1 MLRSRRGFTL
11 IELLVVIAII
21 AILIGLL
28 LPAVQKV
35 REAAARMKCANNLK
49 QIGLA
54 VHNFHDSYQYIVPIH
69 EVYYKGGWMVQILP
83 YIEQNNLYQQMQAIP
98 GAQSQA
104 TNGANYRDPTY
115 QTGGMDV
122 VPYCTAIVPTY
133 QCPSD
138 PRSPESRIGN
148 AGNTD
153 TIGGNAPHSTT
164 DYVAVYGYS
173 YQDPSDT
180 PTNPNPA
187 RRGMMWVPSFNPV
200 DNVPHSSFTS
210 VGDGLSNTVM
220 VGERPPAAGLDWG
233 WWTAGRRD
241 VLEGTYNYSG
251 YESSDANGNP
261 CPGGP
266 YLFSAPVG
274 GANNPC
280 NTNHFYSF
288 HTSGSN
294 WVFGDG
300 SVRFISYSAAS
311 VVVQLSTANGGEIVD
326 SSQY

>member
-1 MLRSRRGFTL
+1 MSRSRRGFTL

-54 VHNFHDSYQYIVPIH
+54 IHNYHDTYQYIVPIH
-69 EVYYKGGWMVQILP
+69 EVYYKGGWLVQILP
-83 YIEQNNLYQQMQAIP
+83 YIEQNNLYQQIQAIP

-104 TNGANYRDPTY
+104 SDASSHQDPTY
-115 QTGGMDV
+115 QTGGMDM
-122 VPYCTAIVPTY
+122 VPYCNAIVSTY

-138 PRSPESRIGN
+138 PRAPESRIGN
-148 AGNTD
+148 AGSTV
-153 TIGGNAPHSTT
+153 TIGGDSPHSTT

-173 YQDPSDT
+173 YQDPYDSA
-180 PTNPNPA
+180 A
-187 RRGMMWVPSFNPV
+187 RRGMMWVPTFNPV
-200 DNVPHSSFTS
+200 NSVPHSSFVS
-210 VGDGLSNTVM
+210 VGDGLSNTLM

-241 VLEGTYNYSG
+241 VLEGTYNYSA
-251 YESSDANGNP
+251 YESTDQNGNA

-288 HTSGSN
+288 HTGGSN
-294 WVFGDG
+294 WVLGDG
-300 SVRFISYSAAS
+300 SVRFINYSAAS
-311 VVVQLSTANGGEIVD
+311 VVVLMSTANGGEIID
-326 SSQY
+326 ASQF